1 MPVLTPERPGQFRC
15 LRRRTPDDPMTLY
28 NKVCHEIDA
37 YFKRR
42 KIPYLSGQRQALC
55 KAVEEILAGHP
66 GNVVAIPIPPGGG
79 KSTMIRALLTV
90 LSTAFY
96 HDTAAAHTLGGVVVV
111 VQKSSEGHELE
122 ELCNGVSGEKV
133 ALLLESANDF
143 NLSQGRCPNGTASTF
158 SECKKRACPDYD
170 TCELMHL
177 GDQIQDVPILILL
190 HARYQMYLENM
201 EPFLTW
207 QHGAEERHRNL
218 LLVDETPELF
228 EANEISLRTLNNAES
243 DLDEAQPSRG
253 SEGLW
258 NKRDLLFRWRAFV
271 RTPFYKVKKLV
282 CERAFQTGI
291 LLHSDFSEAGFDEK
305 ELTEFGQRIEKY
317 VSGSKAGKVIQILRS
332 AQRVV
337 YSQDRTEKLCCPRLR
352 TLGGPKSPATFIFS
366 GTASIA
372 PQIVRNPEFRI
383 ASTTWEE
390 SYQRLTFK
398 IQRGDVFSVSKTAMQ
413 RKVNLDAAIVWLK
426 ESLPDLRQKHR
437 KILVVSYKTLA
448 ARLWEALKEFQ
459 DCLIPYID
467 GNEQPQPMLP
477 YFGGLNGSNLYQQAT
492 CVICLGL
499 HRFEPAEYLWR
510 AVALDHDGK
519 LTDAIQQQAATSRG
533 RLLEQ
538 MPQVMDVQDAT
549 LADDLI
555 QLIFRCALR
564 RHGETQPITVWLFQ
578 PPNGVLHYLSNFF
591 PRASFQDVKTVPD
604 ACRTAMT
611 TSRQYKGEAT
621 HAAVLLKWLT
631 SQWDGKEITPKE
643 IREHTN
649 LTMKQFKEA
658 KKNADIKTFFASCVE
673 TSGSGSNTIYRR
685 KHDAP

>member
-1 MPVLTPERPGQFRC
+1 
-15 LRRRTPDDPMTLY
+15 
-28 NKVCHEIDA
+28 
-37 YFKRR
+37 
-42 KIPYLSGQRQALC
+42 
-55 KAVEEILAGHP
+55 
-66 GNVVAIPIPPGGG
+66 
-79 KSTMIRALLTV
+79 
-90 LSTAFY
+90 
-96 HDTAAAHTLGGVVVV
+96 
-111 VQKSSEGHELE
+111 
-122 ELCNGVSGEKV
+122 
-133 ALLLESANDF
+133 
-143 NLSQGRCPNGTASTF
+143 
-158 SECKKRACPDYD
+158 
-170 TCELMHL
+170 
-177 GDQIQDVPILILL
+177 
-190 HARYQMYLENM
+190 
-201 EPFLTW
+201 
-207 QHGAEERHRNL
+207 
-218 LLVDETPELF
+218 
-228 EANEISLRTLNNAES
+228 
-243 DLDEAQPSRG
+243 
-253 SEGLW
+253 
-258 NKRDLLFRWRAFV
+258 
-271 RTPFYKVKKLV
+271 
-282 CERAFQTGI
+282 
-291 LLHSDFSEAGFDEK
+291 
-305 ELTEFGQRIEKY
+305 
-317 VSGSKAGKVIQILRS
+317 
-332 AQRVV
+332 
-337 YSQDRTEKLCCPRLR
+337 
-352 TLGGPKSPATFIFS
+352 
-366 GTASIA
+366 
-372 PQIVRNPEFRI
+372 
-383 ASTTWEE
+383 
-390 SYQRLTFK
+390 
-398 IQRGDVFSVSKTAMQ
+398 MQ

-631 SQWDGKEITPKE
+631 SQWDGKEIIPKE

-658 KKNADIKTFFASCVE
+658 KKNADVKTFFASCVE